1 MLGILQN
8 KAFSE
13 NKLSTRFC
21 DEHTDDI
28 LKEIKQRKDE
38 IDPAIP
44 LLAFLLYNLNY
55 QRKVD
60 PRNTWEE
67 IGYWRNIMKI
77 PCGLEDTDYMVL
89 LNNAHNAG
97 YDFFV
102 EEKPYLE
109 LTGIEESHVKFIM
122 DEHSFQAYVSVD
134 EKGKGVVSM
143 HGFDFD
149 VIRKDLLNETDELL
163 DDSDGSGEDNLFAPM
178 PGKVIKV
185 NVKAGDHVKRGTV
198 LIVVEAMKMENNI
211 TADREAVVEKVT
223 VREGEMV
230 DTDVQLVFLEHV
242 EN

>member
-1 MLGILQN
+1 
-8 KAFSE
+8 
-13 NKLSTRFC
+13 
-21 DEHTDDI
+21 
-28 LKEIKQRKDE
+28 
-38 IDPAIP
+38 
-44 LLAFLLYNLNY
+44 
-55 QRKVD
+55 
-60 PRNTWEE
+60 
-67 IGYWRNIMKI
+67 
-77 PCGLEDTDYMVL
+77 MVL

-102 EEKPYLE
+102 EEKPYRLE

-149 VIRKDLLNETDELL
+149 VIRKDLLNETDEFL